1 MWTRFITAAVLVIAG
16 GLAVPSSSAADAR
29 SVLVWEQFA
38 ADFSSAHVEI
48 ADANG
53 EHARALTDPS
63 AGFYDAEPL
72 LSPDGKRVLV
82 ERGLPSGHAQI
93 VIVNVRRGTER
104 VIDTGC
110 DDPCVDDILPTWLPD
125 GRHIAFTRV
134 MGPFDP
140 VTGNA
145 VSALLFSETLH
156 GGHLRRLS
164 EPGIDGAYEDNAAR
178 FSPDGRSVVVARLRN
193 ADLQIALFRLDLDGR
208 PATQLTDWNL
218 AADDPDYSPALYG
231 PTRGL
236 VVFQTQGGPLGG
248 AFNDLATVPAFC
260 APLATCTASTRLLT
274 DNAAS
279 GTRAL
284 TPAWSADGR
293 RIIFLEAA
301 GPDSEPDLWTIKAD
315 GTDRRR
321 LTNSPEV
328 ELSPD
333 SGPGAR
339 RR

>member
-1 MWTRFITAAVLVIAG
+1 MWTRFITAAGLVLAG
-16 GLAVPSSSAADAR
+16 VWAVPSSSAADAP

-48 ADANG
+48 ADASG
-53 EHARALTDPS
+53 EHPRALTDPGP
-63 AGFYDAEPL
+63 GFYDGEPQ
-72 LSPDGKRVLV
+72 LSPDGEHVLV
-82 ERGLPSGHAQI
+82 ERGDPSGHAQ
-93 VIVNVRRGTER
+93 VVVVNVRRGTQR

-134 MGPFDP
+134 VGPFDP

-156 GGHLRRLS
+156 GGRLRRLS
-164 EPGIDGAYEDNAAR
+164 EPGIDGVYEDNAAR
-178 FSPDGRSVVVARLRN
+178 FSPDGRSAVVARIRN

-218 AADDPDYSPALYG
+218 GADEPDYSPALHG
-231 PTRGL
+231 PTTGR
-236 VVFQTQGGPLGG
+236 VVFETHGGPLGG
-248 AFNDLATVPAFC
+248 AFNDLATAPAFC
-260 APLATCTASTRLLT
+260 APLARCTASTRLLT
-274 DNAAS
+274 DNATS
-279 GTRAL
+279 GTRAFGP
-284 TPAWSADGR
+284 TWSADGR
-293 RIIFLEAA
+293 RIIFAEVAP
-301 GPDSEPDLWTIKAD
+301 GGQSDLWTIKAD
-315 GTDRRR
+315 GSDRRR
-321 LTNSPEV
+321 LTNSPEF